1 MSATKIIAIVV
12 LLVVGA
18 HLLLY
23 GFLKRKIDA
32 AKAEKGM
39 TDD

>member
-1 MSATKIIAIVV
+1 MSATKVIAIVV
-12 LLVVGA
+12 LMIVGA

-32 AKAEKGM
+32 AKAEKGNEP
-39 TDD
+39 

>member
-32 AKAEKGM
+32 AKREEGIEP
-39 TDD
+39 